1 LFEEGNLRLKIIHVK
16 NFRCLRDATIDLDP
30 LTVLIGPNGSG
41 KSSLLRALEVF
52 YSPNA
57 KYDERDFYDQTQDIT
72 IALTFSDLNAR
83 ERDQFKPYVQ
93 GDYLAV
99 EKVMSPPP
107 DIGTQKY
114 FGRALRNSEFD
125 EFRKAKGAAAL
136 RQEFEKLRTI
146 YPSLPAYSTKDEVE
160 QILREWEVANP
171 DKCANL
177 RDDGQFFGFNPVGEA
192 HLEKFTRLIPIPA
205 VHDAALDVAEGRGSP
220 ITQMKNVLIENELAQ
235 NAEYTELRKETHD
248 RVMRVLP
255 NLSRLSDE
263 VTKFLQAYA
272 PDSQIRLTWEESG
285 EFDLPVP
292 IVNTEIKEDDYYS
305 PVPKTGH
312 GLQRSFIMAMLQYL
326 ATTLASAKVTTS
338 EETDG
343 VNTVAPNLII
353 AIEEPELYQ
362 HPDRQR
368 HIAKTLLSLSAS
380 GMAGLAQGI
389 QVVYSTHSPLFV
401 DLERFEQIR
410 ICRKI
415 LSEPE
420 KSKHTRFSRTAL
432 DTIADSLQQI
442 RSHGAFTG
450 VSVKPH
456 LRVLMTPW
464 FNEGFFADI
473 VVLVEGITDRTC
485 ILAVASVLGYDLESS
500 GVAVIPYNSKNSLDY
515 AALIFR
521 SLEIPTYA
529 IWDGDSSND
538 GAIRANRLFLRLF
551 GAPEEDFPARVEA
564 TFAVFSKDMFDTLRN
579 EVGTTLYGDILA
591 QYYERFQIEE
601 ETKVLEN
608 LSMMQEIYGEIRSKG
623 QSSPTLERIV
633 LAIATRI
640 AQV

>member
-1 LFEEGNLRLKIIHVK
+1 
-16 NFRCLRDATIDLDP
+16 
-30 LTVLIGPNGSG
+30 
-41 KSSLLRALEVF
+41 
-52 YSPNA
+52 
-57 KYDERDFYDQTQDIT
+57 
-72 IALTFSDLNAR
+72 
-83 ERDQFKPYVQ
+83 
-93 GDYLAV
+93 
-99 EKVMSPPP
+99 MSPPP
-107 DIGTQKY
+107 DVGTQKY
-114 FGRALRNSEFD
+114 FGRALQNSEFD
-125 EFRKAKGAAAL
+125 AFRKAKGAAAL
-136 RQEFEKLRTI
+136 RQEFEKIRTI
-146 YPSLPAYSTKDEVE
+146 YTSLPAYSTKEEVE
-160 QILREWEVANP
+160 QILRGWEVANP
-171 DKCANL
+171 DKCASL
-177 RDDGQFFGFNPVGEA
+177 RDDGQFFGFKPVGEA

-220 ITQMKNVLIENELAQ
+220 ITQMKNVLIENQLAQ
-235 NAEYTELRKETHD
+235 NAEYKELRKETHD
-248 RVMRVLP
+248 RVMKVLP
-255 NLSRLSDE
+255 DLTHLSDD

-272 PDSQIRLTWEESG
+272 PDSQIKLTWEEFD

-292 IVNTEIKEDDYYS
+292 IVSTEIKEDNYYS

-338 EETDG
+338 EETDET
-343 VNTVAPNLII
+343 NTVAPNLII

-380 GMAGLAQGI
+380 GMVGLAQEI
-389 QVVYSTHSPLFV
+389 QVMYSTHSPLFI

-415 LSEPE
+415 MSEPK
-420 KSKHTRFSRTAL
+420 KSKHTRLSSTAL
-432 DTIADSLQQI
+432 DTIAASLQQI
-442 RSHGAFTG
+442 RSHGSFTG

-464 FNEGFFADI
+464 FNEGFFANM

-485 ILAVASVLGYDLESS
+485 ILAVASVLGYDLESN

-515 AALIFR
+515 AALIFK
-521 SLEIPTYA
+521 SLEIPIYA
-529 IWDGDSSND
+529 IWDGDSPNN
-538 GAIRANRLFLRLF
+538 GAIRTNRLFLRLF
-551 GAPEEDFPARVEA
+551 GAPEEDFPAQIEA
-564 TFAVFSKDMFDTLRN
+564 TFAVFRKDMFDTLRN
-579 EVGTTLYGDILA
+579 EVGTTLYGDILS

-608 LSMMQEIYGEIRSKG
+608 LSMMHELYGEIRSKG